1 MRKQVAYLGPKGTYA
16 EKAANILSKLANFQ
30 TPIFVPC
37 NGLHSVIKSIAYNN
51 CDAAVVPIENSVEGG
66 VTATLDALWKFPEIF
81 ISKAIVLP
89 IKHALISD
97 GELSNI
103 SEVLS
108 HPQALAQ
115 CSEWLSENLPN
126 AIPLPTNSTSEAV
139 KMVKGSKFR
148 AAIGSKSLIQ
158 IEGLKE
164 LAFPINDVQGNCTR
178 FVLLSKESN
187 SKLANIASFAFSLI
201 SNKPGALLKALKS
214 VFSQYEL
221 ETIATEFAVISEKVG
236 DTVAQ
241 ELNSFDYV
249 DVKSLDLTGLEIAE
263 EYRAAIEQKQIAGQ
277 QLLRAKTEVE
287 IAEQEALRYE
297 TLNRSLD
304 DQVLFKLF
312 LDKWDGSTQ
321 VVPGLPGSEG
331 GTPPVIVGGRR

>member
-16 EKAANILSKLANFQ
+16 EKAAHILTKLADFQ
-30 TPIFVPC
+30 SPIFVPC

-81 ISKAIVLP
+81 INKAIVLP

-97 GELSNI
+97 GELSII

-148 AAIGSKSLIQ
+148 AAIGSKSLTQ

-164 LAFPINDVQGNCTR
+164 LAFPINDVPGNCTR

-187 SKLANIASFAFSLI
+187 YDVANVASFAFSLI
-201 SNKPGALLKALKS
+201 SNKPGALLKALNYIADYRFNMSKIESRPSKRELGEYVIYVDLEINNKTSIESYLELKKDLKPLCKS
-214 VFSQYEL
+214 FVDFGHY
-221 ETIATEFAVISEKVG
+221 FSEKI
-236 DTVAQ
+236 
-241 ELNSFDYV
+241 ELD
-249 DVKSLDLTGLEIAE
+249 
-263 EYRAAIEQKQIAGQ
+263 
-277 QLLRAKTEVE
+277 
-287 IAEQEALRYE
+287 
-297 TLNRSLD
+297 
-304 DQVLFKLF
+304 
-312 LDKWDGSTQ
+312 
-321 VVPGLPGSEG
+321 
-331 GTPPVIVGGRR
+331 